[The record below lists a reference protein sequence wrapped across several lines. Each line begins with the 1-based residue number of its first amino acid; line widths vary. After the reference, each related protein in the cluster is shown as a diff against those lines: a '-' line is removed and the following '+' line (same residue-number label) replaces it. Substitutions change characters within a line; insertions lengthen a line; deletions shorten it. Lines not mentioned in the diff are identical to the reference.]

1 MTCGQVHASYSLP
14 EWQAVKLTFF
24 APCMLADFPPIS
36 WLLTTSWSTTSF
48 RLSSMS
54 VYKTQIVQC
63 AQESLFF
70 QNFTGWEMLMYHILI
85 NIIPHPFYRRTAIK
99 LLNSVEECFRN
110 NFQTKKLGQKA
121 ISRNYFHWVI
131 AAAIWKL
138 FTYTFWLFLTVLKR
152 TSEEAQVPK
161 CPLSQFH
168 CNVSTA
174 PDIVCFKEM
183 APPHARKVSAGN
195 NSLILS
201 TATNTLVL

>member
-1 MTCGQVHASYSLP
+1 MTCGLVHASYSLP

-70 QNFTGWEMLMYHILI
+70 HNFTGWEMLMYHILI

-110 NFQTKKLGQKA
+110 NFQTKKLGQ
-121 ISRNYFHWVI
+121 SRLNFK
-131 AAAIWKL
+131 KL
-138 FTYTFWLFLTVLKR
+138 F
-152 TSEEAQVPK
+152 
-161 CPLSQFH
+161 PLSNSCCH
-168 CNVSTA
+168 LK
-174 PDIVCFKEM
+174 IVHIHFLIISYSKNIWGSPG
-183 APPHARKVSAGN
+183 AKVPTVTVP
-195 NSLILS
+195 L
-201 TATNTLVL
+201 